1 MAVMYQGSPVNR
13 QELKGGGRMSELE
26 VSMQNIQ
33 KRFGGIHA
41 LNNAKLEL
49 KKGEVLGLIGEN
61 GAGKSTLMKILSGV
75 YEADDGSVVVNGKEV
90 HYRTPKE
97 ALDDGICMIYQEL
110 NLVER
115 LSVSDNIFIG
125 RESCRGISLKRRED
139 RKRTEELLARLELE
153 VNPDAIVG
161 DLTVAKQQMVEIA
174 KGISYH
180 SRVLIMDE
188 PTAALAVS
196 EIEELFR
203 VIKQLKAEG
212 ISIIY
217 ISHRLE
223 ELFQITDRITV
234 MRDGCYIDT
243 METKESSM
251 ETLIQKMVGRKISW
265 EKKKESNVQ
274 RDADIVLEV
283 KHIRSKD
290 IKDISFTLRRGEI
303 LGLAG
308 LMGAG
313 RTELARLVFGADWY
327 RSGKIYRNGKEV
339 RIRTTSDAV
348 ANGISYLSED
358 RKGNGLAI
366 DLSVA
371 DNVALPNWS
380 DFTHGIV
387 IDFKKM
393 AEAVQSVSDA
403 VSVKTPSIEQLVRN
417 LSGGNQ
423 QKVVIA
429 KWLLKNSEIFI
440 FDEPTRG
447 IDVGAKNEI
456 YKLMEKLIQ
465 EGKSIIMIS
474 SEMPEL
480 LRMSD
485 RILVL
490 CEGRLTGEL
499 DICETTQEK
508 IMQYAV
514 MRSE

>member
-1 MAVMYQGSPVNR
+1 
-13 QELKGGGRMSELE
+13 MSGLE
-26 VSMQNIQ
+26 VSMQRIQ

-41 LNNAKLEL
+41 LDDAKLEL
-49 KKGEVLGLIGEN
+49 KKGEVMGLIGEN

-75 YEADDGSVVVNGKEV
+75 YEADSGSVMVNGREV

-115 LSVSDNIFIG
+115 LSVADNIFIG
-125 RESCRGISLKRRED
+125 RESCRGLTLKRRED
-139 RKRTEELLARLELE
+139 RKRTEELLTKLELD
-153 VNPDAIVG
+153 VDPDTIVG

-188 PTAALAVS
+188 PTAALAVH
-196 EIEELFR
+196 EIDELFR
-203 VIKQLKAEG
+203 VIRQLKEDG

-223 ELFQITDRITV
+223 ELFQIADRITV

-243 METKESSM
+243 METGESSM

-265 EKKKESNVQ
+265 EKKKESNV
-274 RDADIVLEV
+274 RKEAENVLEV
-283 KHIRSKD
+283 RNIKSKD
-290 IKDISFTLRRGEI
+290 IKDISFSLKRGEI

-313 RTELARLVFGADWY
+313 RTELARLVFGADWH
-327 RSGKIYRNGKEV
+327 RSGRIFRNGKEV
-339 RIRTTSDAV
+339 HIRSTAEAV

-366 DLSVA
+366 NLSVA
-371 DNVALPNWS
+371 DNIALPNWN
-380 DFTHGIV
+380 DFTHGII

-393 AEAVQSVSDA
+393 AGAVERVTKA
-403 VSVKTPSIEQLVRN
+403 VAVKTPSIDQLVRN

-456 YKLMEKLIQ
+456 YKLMEQLIQ

-499 DICETTQEK
+499 DISEATQER

>member
-1 MAVMYQGSPVNR
+1 MMC
-13 QELKGGGRMSELE
+13 ELE
-26 VSMQNIQ
+26 VSMQSIQ

-41 LNNAKLEL
+41 LDNAKLEL

-75 YEADDGSVVVNGKEV
+75 YEADSGSIMVNGRAV

-110 NLVER
+110 NLVDK
-115 LSVSDNIFIG
+115 LSVADNIFIG
-125 RESCRGISLKRRED
+125 RESSRGIRIKRRQD
-139 RKRTEELLARLELE
+139 KKRTEELLTNLELD
-153 VNPDAIVG
+153 VNPEAVVG
-161 DLTVAKQQMVEIA
+161 ELTVARQQMVEIA
-174 KGISYH
+174 KGISYC

-188 PTAALAVS
+188 PTAALAVN

-203 VIKQLKAEG
+203 VIRQLKEEG

-223 ELFQITDRITV
+223 ELFEITDRITV

-243 METKESSM
+243 METKDCSM
-251 ETLIQKMVGRKISW
+251 EALIKKMVGRTINW
-265 EKKKESNVQ
+265 EKKQESCV
-274 RDADIVLEV
+274 RKDADIVLEV
-283 KHIRSKD
+283 KNIKSKD
-290 IKDISFTLRRGEI
+290 IRDISFVLRRGEI

-313 RTELARLVFGADWY
+313 RTELARLIFGADWY
-327 RSGKIYRNGKEV
+327 RSGKIYRNGREV
-339 RIRTTSDAV
+339 RIHSTSEAV
-348 ANGISYLSED
+348 KNGISYLSED

-371 DNVALPNWS
+371 DNVALPNWAE
-380 DFTHGIV
+380 FTHGIM
-387 IDFKKM
+387 INFKMM
-393 AEAVQSVSDA
+393 AEAVETVTKSVA
-403 VSVKTPSIEQLVRN
+403 VKTPSIDQLVRN

-440 FDEPTRG
+440 FDEPTKG

-456 YKLMEKLIQ
+456 YKLMEQLIR

-499 DICETTQEK
+499 DISEATQEK

-514 MRSE
+514 MRSVK

>member
-1 MAVMYQGSPVNR
+1 MC
-13 QELKGGGRMSELE
+13 ELE

-33 KRFGGIHA
+33 MRFGGIHA
-41 LNNAKLEL
+41 LDNAKLEL

-75 YEADDGSVVVNGKEV
+75 YEADSGSVTVNGREV

-110 NLVER
+110 NLVEK
-115 LSVSDNIFIG
+115 LSVADNIFIG
-125 RESCRGISLKRRED
+125 RESGRGISIKRRQD
-139 RKRTEELLARLELE
+139 KRRTEELLARLELD
-153 VNPDAIVG
+153 VSPDTIVG
-161 DLTVAKQQMVEIA
+161 ELTVARQQMVEIA

-188 PTAALAVS
+188 PTATLAVN

-203 VIKQLKAEG
+203 VIRQLKEDG

-223 ELFQITDRITV
+223 ELFEITDRITV

-251 ETLIQKMVGRKISW
+251 EALIQKMVGRTISW
-265 EKKKESNVQ
+265 EKKMSSCVRK
-274 RDADIVLEV
+274 DADIVLEV
-283 KHIRSKD
+283 KNMISKD
-290 IKDISFTLRRGEI
+290 IRDISFVLRRGEI

-313 RTELARLVFGADWY
+313 RTELARLIFGADWY
-327 RSGKIYRNGKEV
+327 RSGKIYRNSREV
-339 RIRTTSDAV
+339 RIRSTSDAV

-371 DNVALPNWS
+371 DNVALPNW
-380 DFTHGIV
+380 DEFTRGIV
-387 IDFKKM
+387 INFNRM
-393 AEAVQSVSDA
+393 EEAVETVTKS
-403 VSVKTPSIEQLVRN
+403 VSVKTPSIGQLVRN

-447 IDVGAKNEI
+447 IDVG
-456 YKLMEKLIQ
+456 
-465 EGKSIIMIS
+465 
-474 SEMPEL
+474 
-480 LRMSD
+480 
-485 RILVL
+485 
-490 CEGRLTGEL
+490 
-499 DICETTQEK
+499 
-508 IMQYAV
+508 
-514 MRSE
+514 

>member
-1 MAVMYQGSPVNR
+1 MC
-13 QELKGGGRMSELE
+13 ELE

-33 KRFGGIHA
+33 MRFGGIHA
-41 LNNAKLEL
+41 LDNAKLEL

-75 YEADDGSVVVNGKEV
+75 YEADSGSVTVNGREV

-110 NLVER
+110 NLVEK
-115 LSVSDNIFIG
+115 LSVADNIFIG
-125 RESCRGISLKRRED
+125 RESGRGISIKRRQD
-139 RKRTEELLARLELE
+139 KRRTEELLARLELD
-153 VNPDAIVG
+153 VSPDTIVG
-161 DLTVAKQQMVEIA
+161 ELTVARQQMVEIA

-188 PTAALAVS
+188 PTAALAVN

-203 VIKQLKAEG
+203 VIRQLKEDG

-223 ELFQITDRITV
+223 ELFEITDRITV

-251 ETLIQKMVGRKISW
+251 EALIQKMVGRTISW
-265 EKKKESNVQ
+265 EKKMSSCVRK
-274 RDADIVLEV
+274 DADIVLEV
-283 KHIRSKD
+283 KNMISKD
-290 IKDISFTLRRGEI
+290 IRDISFVLRRGEI

-313 RTELARLVFGADWY
+313 RTELARLIFGADWY
-327 RSGKIYRNGKEV
+327 RSGKIYRNSREV
-339 RIRTTSDAV
+339 RIRSTSDAV

-371 DNVALPNWS
+371 DNVALPNW
-380 DFTHGIV
+380 DEFTRGIV
-387 IDFKKM
+387 INFNRM
-393 AEAVQSVSDA
+393 EEAVETVTKS
-403 VSVKTPSIEQLVRN
+403 VSVKTPSIGQLVRN

-423 QKVVIA
+423 QSSNCKMAA
-429 KWLLKNSEIFI
+429 KK
-440 FDEPTRG
+440 
-447 IDVGAKNEI
+447 
-456 YKLMEKLIQ
+456 Q
-465 EGKSIIMIS
+465 
-474 SEMPEL
+474 
-480 LRMSD
+480 
-485 RILVL
+485 
-490 CEGRLTGEL
+490 
-499 DICETTQEK
+499 
-508 IMQYAV
+508 
-514 MRSE
+514 

>member
-1 MAVMYQGSPVNR
+1 MC
-13 QELKGGGRMSELE
+13 ELE

-41 LNNAKLEL
+41 LDNAKLEL

-75 YEADDGSVVVNGKEV
+75 YEADSGSVTVNGREV

-110 NLVER
+110 NLVEK
-115 LSVSDNIFIG
+115 LSVADNIFIG
-125 RESCRGISLKRRED
+125 RESGRGISIKRRQD
-139 RKRTEELLARLELE
+139 KRRTEELLARLELD
-153 VNPDAIVG
+153 VSPDTIVG
-161 DLTVAKQQMVEIA
+161 ELTVARQQMVEIA

-188 PTAALAVS
+188 PTAALAVN

-203 VIKQLKAEG
+203 VIRQLKEDG

-223 ELFQITDRITV
+223 ELFEITDRITV

-251 ETLIQKMVGRKISW
+251 EALIQKMVGRTISW
-265 EKKKESNVQ
+265 EKKMSSCVRK
-274 RDADIVLEV
+274 DADIVLEV
-283 KHIRSKD
+283 KNMISKD
-290 IKDISFTLRRGEI
+290 IRDISFVLRRGEI

-313 RTELARLVFGADWY
+313 RTELARLIFGADWY
-327 RSGKIYRNGKEV
+327 RSGKIYRNSREV
-339 RIRTTSDAV
+339 RIRSTSDAV

-371 DNVALPNWS
+371 DNVALPNW
-380 DFTHGIV
+380 DEFTRGIV
-387 IDFKKM
+387 INFNRM
-393 AEAVQSVSDA
+393 EEAVETVTKS
-403 VSVKTPSIEQLVRN
+403 VSVKTPSIGQLVRN

-447 IDVGAKNEI
+447 IDVGDFIRDAGTAPYE
-456 YKLMEKLIQ
+456 
-465 EGKSIIMIS
+465 
-474 SEMPEL
+474 
-480 LRMSD
+480 
-485 RILVL
+485 
-490 CEGRLTGEL
+490 
-499 DICETTQEK
+499 
-508 IMQYAV
+508 
-514 MRSE
+514 

>member
-1 MAVMYQGSPVNR
+1 MC
-13 QELKGGGRMSELE
+13 ELE

-33 KRFGGIHA
+33 MRFGGIHA
-41 LNNAKLEL
+41 LDNAKLEL

-75 YEADDGSVVVNGKEV
+75 YEADSGSVTVNGREV

-110 NLVER
+110 NLVEK
-115 LSVSDNIFIG
+115 LSVADNIFIG
-125 RESCRGISLKRRED
+125 RESGRGISIKRRQD
-139 RKRTEELLARLELE
+139 KRRTEELLARLELD
-153 VNPDAIVG
+153 VSPDTIVG
-161 DLTVAKQQMVEIA
+161 ELTVARQQMVEIA

-188 PTAALAVS
+188 PTAALAVN

-203 VIKQLKAEG
+203 VIRQLKEDG

-223 ELFQITDRITV
+223 ELFEITDRITV

-251 ETLIQKMVGRKISW
+251 EALIQKMVGRTISW
-265 EKKKESNVQ
+265 EKKMSSCVRK
-274 RDADIVLEV
+274 DADIVLEV
-283 KHIRSKD
+283 KNMISKD
-290 IKDISFTLRRGEI
+290 IRDISFVLRRGEI

-313 RTELARLVFGADWY
+313 RTELARLIFGADWY
-327 RSGKIYRNGKEV
+327 RSGKIYRNSREV
-339 RIRTTSDAV
+339 RIRSTSDAV

-371 DNVALPNWS
+371 DNVALPNW
-380 DFTHGIV
+380 DEFTRGIV
-387 IDFKKM
+387 INFNRM
-393 AEAVQSVSDA
+393 EEAVETVTKS
-403 VSVKTPSIEQLVRN
+403 VSVKTPSIGQLVRN

-447 IDVGAKNEI
+447 IDVGAKSEI
-456 YKLMEKLIQ
+456 YTLMNNLVKQ
-465 EGKSIIMIS
+465 GKSIIMIS
-474 SEMPEL
+474 SELTEV

-485 RILVL
+485 RILIM
-490 CEGRLTGEL
+490 CEGRKTGE
-499 DICETTQEK
+499 ISIEEATQEK
-508 IMQYAV
+508 IMHAATL
-514 MRSE
+514 RD

>member
-1 MAVMYQGSPVNR
+1 MC
-13 QELKGGGRMSELE
+13 ELE

-33 KRFGGIHA
+33 MRFGGIHA
-41 LNNAKLEL
+41 LDNAKLEL

-75 YEADDGSVVVNGKEV
+75 YEADSGSVTVNGREV

-110 NLVER
+110 NLVEK
-115 LSVSDNIFIG
+115 LSVADNIFIG
-125 RESCRGISLKRRED
+125 RESGRGISIKRRQD
-139 RKRTEELLARLELE
+139 KRRTEELLARLELD
-153 VNPDAIVG
+153 VSPDTIVG
-161 DLTVAKQQMVEIA
+161 ELTVARQQMVEIA

-188 PTAALAVS
+188 PTAALAVN

-203 VIKQLKAEG
+203 VIRQLKEDG

-223 ELFQITDRITV
+223 ELFEITDRITV

-251 ETLIQKMVGRKISW
+251 EALIQKMVGRTISW
-265 EKKKESNVQ
+265 EKKMSSCVRK
-274 RDADIVLEV
+274 DADIVLEV
-283 KHIRSKD
+283 KNMISKD
-290 IKDISFTLRRGEI
+290 IRDISFVLRRGEI

-313 RTELARLVFGADWY
+313 RTELARLIFGADWY
-327 RSGKIYRNGKEV
+327 RSGKIYRNSREV
-339 RIRTTSDAV
+339 RIRSTSDAV

-371 DNVALPNWS
+371 DNVALPNW
-380 DFTHGIV
+380 DEFTRGIV
-387 IDFKKM
+387 INFNRM
-393 AEAVQSVSDA
+393 EEAVETVTKS
-403 VSVKTPSIEQLVRN
+403 VSVKTPSIGQLVRN

-456 YKLMEKLIQ
+456 YKLMEQLIR

-485 RILVL
+485 RNLVL

-499 DICETTQEK
+499 DIGEATQEK

-514 MRSE
+514 MRS